1 MVMGG
6 EGIEKLFE
14 QMGLGMEG
22 VSPPSTPSLDRILLT
37 GNPEENRFT
46 LSCWL
51 GTLELNL
58 VLSEVSSTKISNV
71 LSDLSSE
78 RRSSLFPAHS

>member
-14 QMGLGMEG
+14 QIGLGMEG
-22 VSPPSTPSLDRILLT
+22 VSLPFTSFLVRPLLT
-37 GNPEENRFT
+37 RNTEENRFT

-51 GTLELNL
+51 GTLELNP

-78 RRSSLFPAHS
+78 HCSSLFPAHS